1 MTQDG
6 DTSLRLMEAAQA
18 DPGELAAFLQE
29 AFGPLKGRFIVEH
42 GDWLHRGTTGRR
54 WVAICDDVI
63 AGYRAMVPSV
73 CLFEGKEIPAIW
85 AHDLY
90 VSPRFRGR
98 GLQRPLDD
106 RLLESARLEN
116 ASLLLSFPT
125 QIGSKIYAKQ
135 GYGIRDDL
143 RSFSVSLHPRLL
155 GERAPGARGA
165 LRRAGTSGLAAV
177 LRARA
182 SHYGPK
188 RTEVV
193 DSPDPNALEE
203 LFRRYV
209 TRDLATTVRSSEFLR
224 WRYLEAPYRSELRF
238 YLTGPQDRPTH
249 YAIARYVGPDDS
261 VRVRILDVF
270 GDFRD
275 MVGLTDLLRSIVRD
289 AAQQGALS
297 VHFRAGSLE
306 LAHAARSAGL
316 LRGSKSRFRWLADTP
331 AIHERFSTID
341 LHWVYGDGAH
351 DPPE

>member
-1 MTQDG
+1 MD
-6 DTSLRLMEAAQA
+6 AAQV
-18 DPGELAAFLQE
+18 DPGELSAFLEE

-42 GDWLHRGTTGRR
+42 GDWLHRGTGRR
-54 WVAICDDVI
+54 WVAICDDAI
-63 AGYRAMVPSV
+63 AGYRAMVPSI
-73 CLFEGKEIPAIW
+73 CLFEGEEIPAVW

-98 GLQRPLDD
+98 GLQRPLDE

-125 QIGSKIYAKQ
+125 EIGAKIYAKQ

-143 RSFSVSLHPRLL
+143 SSFSVALHPRLL

-165 LRRAGTSGLAAV
+165 LRRAGASGLAAV
-177 LRARA
+177 LRAWA
-182 SHYGPK
+182 SRYGPK

-193 DSPDPNALEE
+193 DAPDPNTLED

-209 TRDLATTVRSSEFLR
+209 TRDLATTMRSSEFLR

-238 YLTGPQDRPTH
+238 YLTGRQDRPSH
-249 YAIARYVGPDDS
+249 YAIVRYLGPGDS

-275 MVGLTDLLRSIVRD
+275 AEGLTDLFRSVVRD
-289 AAQQGALS
+289 ATLGGALS
-297 VHFRAGSLE
+297 VVFRAGSPE

-316 LRGSKSRFRWLADTP
+316 LISRKSRFRWLADMP
-331 AIHERFSTID
+331 SVHERFSTIN